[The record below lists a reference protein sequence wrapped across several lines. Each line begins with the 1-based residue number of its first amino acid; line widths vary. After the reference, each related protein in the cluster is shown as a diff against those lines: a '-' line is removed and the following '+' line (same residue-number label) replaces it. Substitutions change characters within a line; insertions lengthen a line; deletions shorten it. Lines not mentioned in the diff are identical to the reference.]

1 MVARRKSGVGTGR
14 LIGIA
19 LSALTLTGCMGSS
32 QPTTILLATY
42 AVTRDAYE
50 QIIPRFEEYWL
61 ARTGEQVRVE
71 STYGGSA
78 PQSRAVMDGLDAD
91 VVALA
96 LSLDIDR
103 IEAAGLIE
111 PGWENRIPNQ
121 GIVTQS
127 VAVIVTRQGN
137 PLGIQDWADLT
148 QEGLEVVTANPKT
161 SGGARWN
168 FLAIWAAVPDRQAL
182 EFTTQ
187 LYDNVGILPRDAREA
202 TDVFVQKDQGD
213 ALITYEHEVILAGL
227 RGQSLSYVV
236 PSSNISIDNPVAVV
250 DATVEAK
257 GTRAVAEG
265 FVEFLFTPEAQRI
278 FAEVGFRSVD
288 PRVRA
293 DFAEDYPEVE
303 RLTTVT
309 DLGGWETIQAHFF
322 ADGAIFDQIQ
332 ANL

>member
-1 MVARRKSGVGTGR
+1 MALAAVG
-14 LIGIA
+14 
-19 LSALTLTGCMGSS
+19 LTGCLGTS

-50 QIIPRFEEYWL
+50 QIIPRFEEYWQT
-61 ARTGEQVRVE
+61 RTGERVRVE

-96 LSLDIDR
+96 LSLDVER

-111 PGWENRIPNQ
+111 PGWENRSPNQ

-127 VAVIVTRQGN
+127 IAVIVTRPGN
-137 PLGIQDWADLT
+137 PLGIQDWVDLT
-148 QEGLEVVTANPKT
+148 EAGIEVVTANPKT

-168 FLAIWAAVPDRQAL
+168 FLAIWAAAPDSQAL
-182 EFTTQ
+182 QFTTQ
-187 LYDNVGILPRDAREA
+187 LYRNVGILPRDAREA
-202 TDVFVQKDQGD
+202 TDVFLQKGQGD

-236 PSSNISIDNPVAVV
+236 PSSSISIDNPVAVV
-250 DATVEAK
+250 DAIVEDK

-265 FVEFLFTPEAQRI
+265 FVEFLFTPEAQQI
-278 FAEVGFRSVD
+278 FSEVGFRSVD
-288 PRVRA
+288 PIVRA
-293 DFAEDYPEVE
+293 DFAEDYPQLE
-303 RLTTVT
+303 RLTTVAE
-309 DLGGWETIQAHFF
+309 LGGWQTIQAEFF

-332 ANL
+332 SGL